1 MESDP
6 HIKDAFRD
14 RVGRREDFQMFRSIL
29 LCGAASAA
37 LLAAAPAFAQETTE
51 TTTVTAEKLAAA
63 RNGIQTQTS
72 ASTYP
77 ITARDIQA
85 QPGRDHSQ
93 LNSVILQMPGVAQE
107 RLRQ

>member
-37 LLAAAPAFAQETTE
+37 LLAAVPAFAQEKTE
-51 TTTVTAEKLAAA
+51 TITVTAEKLAAA
-63 RNGIQTQTS
+63 RNGIQTQTE
-72 ASTYP
+72 ASPYT

-85 QPGRDHSQ
+85 PPGGDNAHFTPLTLQ
-93 LNSVILQMPGVAQE
+93 LPSAPQD
-107 RLRQ
+107 